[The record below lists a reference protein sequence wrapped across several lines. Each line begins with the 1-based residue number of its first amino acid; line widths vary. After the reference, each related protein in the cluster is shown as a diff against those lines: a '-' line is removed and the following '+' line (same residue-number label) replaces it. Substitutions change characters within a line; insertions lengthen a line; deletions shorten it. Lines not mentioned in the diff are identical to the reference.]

1 MSAPGRVWTF
11 LVLSCLKVKALPQ
24 VLFPGL
30 GDLTKVFR
38 VRLPAKINYP
48 SSKNRKTLMMAT
60 SAGKGGSVI
69 RHGGPVHHKHS
80 EVAALMKET
89 VACIGRDVEKL
100 ECLCMAGGNV
110 K

>member
-1 MSAPGRVWTF
+1 
-11 LVLSCLKVKALPQ
+11 
-24 VLFPGL
+24 
-30 GDLTKVFR
+30 
-38 VRLPAKINYP
+38 
-48 SSKNRKTLMMAT
+48 MMAT